1 MHPETK
7 FSRNFEK
14 SLMFYAFPDGIHNT
28 DVSEKLSKFN
38 VYRMITHILLLLKKK
53 QMKHFMGSHD
63 LDK

>member
-28 DVSEKLSKFN
+28 DVSEKYLNLMF
-38 VYRMITHILLLLKKK
+38 IE
-53 QMKHFMGSHD
+53 
-63 LDK
+63 